1 MNNELK
7 ISTIDLTTKIMI
19 DLDSFKEITLKVNG
33 KKIKLDKEK
42 LEKFLSNFCK
52 EGND

>member
-1 MNNELK
+1 MYDKL
-7 ISTIDLTTKIMI
+7 DLTTIGFMINLDDFTEIIVKI
-19 DLDSFKEITLKVNG
+19 NG
-33 KKIKLDKEK
+33 KEIKLDKEK